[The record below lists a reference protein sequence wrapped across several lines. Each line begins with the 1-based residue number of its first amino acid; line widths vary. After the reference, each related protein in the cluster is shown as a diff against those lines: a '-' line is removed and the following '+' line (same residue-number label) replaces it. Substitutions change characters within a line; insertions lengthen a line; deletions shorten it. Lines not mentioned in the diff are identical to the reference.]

1 MQLAAR
7 QDIPQLLELM
17 TDFYAESG
25 YELDRATAQNAFETL
40 IADSRLGF
48 VWLLEADGNAVGH
61 LVLTLKFAMEYGGL
75 SGCLDDLFVRPAF
88 RNRGLSSAA
97 LRDLR
102 AFCFE
107 HSIRAVT
114 VEVGTENPAAQT
126 VYRRAGFVELE
137 GRQLLGLALA
147 PPSHVV

>member
-1 MQLAAR
+1 MRLATQ
-7 QDIPQLLELM
+7 QDIPLLLELM
-17 TDFYAESG
+17 TDFYAETG

-40 IADSRLGF
+40 VADSGLGF
-48 VWLLEADGNAVGH
+48 VWLLEADGKAVGH

-75 SGCLDDLFVRPAF
+75 SGCLDDLFVRKAF

-97 LRDLR
+97 LGELR
-102 AFCFE
+102 EFCLE
-107 HSIRAVT
+107 HSIRGVT
-114 VEVGTENPAAQT
+114 VEVGIENPAAQT